1 MIRTNCRQSIGTR
14 VYMTEF
20 HTGYPFLLP
29 IETRFVPSQ
38 TAQQKVHGTTV
49 PSQCSPSGSWQL
61 AELKHVSAGP
71 PPVVSSFGA
80 QATAEHQSPSE
91 AAAVCKAAWLP
102 SSKGYI
108 SSRLGNTFLGFVCHT
123 SARNLKMKN
132 RGEFLLTESETSQ
145 EVAKFSHQVV
155 KRLFQII
162 LSKEWKTCNLI
173 PNERITVA
181 K

>member
-1 MIRTNCRQSIGTR
+1 
-14 VYMTEF
+14 MTEF

-29 IETRFVPSQ
+29 IQTGSVPSL
-38 TAQQKVHGTTV
+38 TAQQKVHGTTA

-71 PPVVSSFGA
+71 PPTVSSCGA

-91 AAAVCKAAWLP
+91 AAGVCKAVWLP

-108 SSRLGNTFLGFVCHT
+108 SSRLGNTLLGFVCHS

-132 RGEFLLTESETSQ
+132 RGEFLLTERKVEPARRWQSE
-145 EVAKFSHQVV
+145 FSHQVV

-162 LSKEWKTCNLI
+162 LSKEWKTCNLT
-173 PNERITVA
+173 PN
-181 K
+181 